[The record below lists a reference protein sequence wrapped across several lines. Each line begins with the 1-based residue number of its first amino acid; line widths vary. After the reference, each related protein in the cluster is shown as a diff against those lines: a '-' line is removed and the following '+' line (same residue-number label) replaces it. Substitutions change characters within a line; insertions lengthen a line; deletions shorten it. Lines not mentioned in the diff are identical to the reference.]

1 MCNVASRDVTINV
14 PVSSM
19 IKFKLLPLLFG
30 ASALLAVTAQAEIQ
44 SIFVTVDESQIMEL
58 TGQPGAVVIGNP
70 SIADV
75 SIQGQQLFVHG
86 RSFGQTNLIILDLQG
101 HQIANFKLVGTLAQ
115 DTLMTV
121 YRGPQ
126 RYSYTCAG
134 TCETNY
140 QVGDTITST
149 RTLKEQTNDKFD
161 LATGSKTAEAKAPE
175 APQ

>member
-1 MCNVASRDVTINV
+1 
-14 PVSSM
+14 M
-19 IKFKLLPLLFG
+19 IKTKLFSYLFG
-30 ASALLAVTAQAEIQ
+30 ATALLAVAAHAETQ

-58 TGQPGAVVIGNP
+58 TGQPGAVVVGNP

-75 SIQGQQLFVHG
+75 SIQGQQLFIHG

-115 DTLMTV
+115 DTLMTL

-134 TCETNY
+134 TCETNF
-140 QVGDTITST
+140 QVGDALPATETI
-149 RTLKEQTNDKFD
+149 KKQTNDKFD